1 MVFRLRFQCCH
12 RGFCLFVC
20 LFVWRCLSGR
30 WCSDSGFCAVIG
42 AFVCLFVCLFVWC
55 CLSGRW
61 RSDSGFCA
69 VIRASVCLFVCLV
82 LFEW

>member
-1 MVFRLRFQCCH
+1 MAFRLRFLCCH
-12 RGFCLFVC
+12 RGF
-20 LFVWRCLSGR
+20 
-30 WCSDSGFCAVIG
+30 
-42 AFVCLFVCLFVWC
+42 CLFVWC

-69 VIRASVCLFVCLV
+69 VIGVLFVCFFVLCLSGRWRSDSGFSAVIGGFVCLFVCFV

>member
-1 MVFRLRFQCCH
+1 MVDGVQTQVSVLSS
-12 RGFCLFVC
+12 GVLFVC
-20 LFVWRCLSGR
+20 FFVL
-30 WCSDSGFCAVIG
+30 
-42 AFVCLFVCLFVWC
+42 

-61 RSDSGFCA
+61 RSDSGFSAVIGGFVCIFYFYFLSGRWHSDSGFCA